1 MSEEIFVYVDRG
13 QEVILAG
20 MLWARHHRGHQSFS
34 FRYDAQWLKHPMRF
48 ALDPHL
54 PLSTTAYHSRDHLFG
69 AMDDTTPDRWGRDL
83 IRRAALRDT
92 QKGQSHRVLGEK
104 DFLLRVN
111 DAARLGA
118 LRFKAEPSSPFLA
131 PGGHGSIPPLERLGK
146 LLEVVRRVD
155 DGQET
160 DADFAWLFA
169 PGSSMG
175 GARPKACL
183 WDPSGHLLL
192 AKFPRRQDKR
202 PTILWE
208 AVALT
213 LAAKAGIKVSDW
225 HHQRCGEDAIL
236 LLRRFDRKPA
246 DSPNGALKRV
256 PFLSAL
262 NALGLRDGHHA
273 SYQDIASLIRQISMN
288 VTRDLKELWRRLI
301 FNILISNTDDHLR
314 NHGFVYHDAADG
326 SGWRLSPAYDLNPT
340 PLTEQM
346 RELSLGVCGFDRR
359 ASLSLA
365 LTTISSYGLKEN
377 EAKDMATFVAESTKS
392 WREVA
397 EDYGLSQRERNRM
410 VSAFEHNDLEGA
422 LKGM

>member
-13 QEVILAG
+13 HETILAG
-20 MLWARHHRGHQSFS
+20 ILWARHHRGHQSFS

-54 PLSTTAYHSRDHLFG
+54 PLSTNAYHSRDHLFG

-83 IRRAALRDT
+83 IRRAALRGT
-92 QKGQSHRVLGEK
+92 QKSPHRVLGEK
-104 DFLLRVN
+104 EFLLGVN
-111 DAARLGA
+111 DEVRLGA
-118 LRFKAEPSSPFLA
+118 LRFKEEPSGPFLA
-131 PGGHGSIPPLERLGK
+131 PHGSIPPLERLGK

-155 DGQET
+155 EGQET

-192 AKFPRRQDKR
+192 AKFPRRQDTR
-202 PTILWE
+202 PMILWE

-213 LAAKAGIKVSDW
+213 LAAKAGIRVSDW
-225 HHQRCGEDAIL
+225 HHHRSRGDSIL

-246 DSPNGALKRV
+246 DSPGGALKRV

-262 NALGLRDGHHA
+262 NALGLRDGQHA
-273 SYQDIASLIRQISMN
+273 SYQDVASLIRQISID
-288 VTRDLKELWRRLI
+288 VTTDLKELWRRLI

-326 SGWRLSPAYDLNPT
+326 SGWRLSPAYDLNPM
-340 PLTEQM
+340 PLTEQA
-346 RELSLGVCGFDRR
+346 RELSLGVCGFDHR
-359 ASLSLA
+359 ASLPLA
-365 LTTISSYGLKEN
+365 LTTTLSYGLKEN
-377 EAKDMATFVAESTKS
+377 EARDMAAFVAESTKS
-392 WREVA
+392 WRKVA
-397 EDYGLSQRERNRM
+397 EDNGISQRECNRM
-410 VSAFEHNDLEGA
+410 ASAFEHEDLEWA
-422 LKGM
+422 LKSHR